1 MTTSTLTATSGLT
14 REAAIALS
22 ERAGE
27 NGALREKRLRSLLA
41 FDSIPMPTQSDRP
54 WRYIDVARLNL
65 DGLQTWAPAARTP
78 LHFEQKLNGYGA
90 VRSNSEISFLVCAED
105 PGARKGVVL
114 TPLALGA
121 ADRPDIVD
129 RFLQGEA
136 LPAGHSKFAALNG
149 AFHTGGLLIYVPR
162 DVEVS
167 EPVRIVSYAE
177 ADNLL
182 YAPRTLIVAEANSR
196 VSVIEEFLSP
206 DGARIVAAPAVEIYP
221 LDGAQVNYTT
231 VHRWGD
237 ETRCVFEQR
246 TPLARDSAL
255 ESVTVSLGG
264 RLVKGHID
272 SLMEGDGSRSELMG
286 VFFGM
291 GRQQVDIVTLQD
303 HIGQKTVS
311 DLLMKSALKDRSR
324 SSYYGITR
332 VNKYAFGSDANQENR
347 NVLLSEQAKA
357 DSDPVLEIMTPE
369 VVRCAHGATVGPVDE
384 EQLFYLQAR
393 GIPVEGAETMLL
405 QGFFNQ
411 VIDRIR
417 DQSLREEL
425 EALVE
430 DELAT
435 SNWAA
440 H

>member
-1 MTTSTLTATSGLT
+1 MTTSALTPTAGLT

-22 ERAGE
+22 DRAGE

-54 WRYIDVARLNL
+54 WRYVDTARLNL
-65 DGLQTWAPAARTP
+65 DGLQTWAEAGQLAASLIERPAAAQLVLR
-78 LHFEQKLNGYGA
+78 N
-90 VRSNSEISFLVCAED
+90 NSEIPHLPHD
-105 PGARKGVVL
+105 LPDGLVVL
-114 TPLALGA
+114 PLAEA
-121 ADRPDIVD
+121 AERFPELVD
-129 RFLQGEA
+129 RYLQGEA
-136 LPAGHSKFAALNG
+136 LPPGHSKFAALSG
-149 AFHTGGLLIYVPR
+149 AFHTGGLFVYAR
-162 DVEVS
+162 RGAECAT
-167 EPVRIVSYAE
+167 PVRIVSYAD
-177 ADNLL
+177 ADGVLF
-182 YAPRTLIVAEANSR
+182 APRTLIVAEATSR
-196 VSVIEEFLSP
+196 LSVIEEFVSP
-206 DGARIVAAPAVEIYP
+206 DGARIIAAPAVEIYP
-221 LDGAQVNYTT
+221 LDGAQVHYTA

-246 TPLARDSAL
+246 TPLARDAAL
-255 ESVTVSLGG
+255 ESVSVSLGG
-264 RLVKGHID
+264 RLVKGHIE
-272 SLMEGDGSRSELMG
+272 SLMQGDGSRSELLG

-324 SSYYGITR
+324 SSYYGVTR
-332 VNKYAFGSDANQENR
+332 VNKFAFGSDANQENR

-393 GIPVEGAETMLL
+393 GIPIEGAETMLL

-411 VIDRIR
+411 VLDRIR
-417 DQSLREEL
+417 DEGLREEL
-425 EALVE
+425 AGLVE
-430 DELAT
+430 QELESSA
-435 SNWAA
+435 WAA